1 MGRLQGLSI
10 LLILRHT
17 GAASSS
23 CSVPTRQLRSAPN
36 AHSMTAFI
44 FRRLGGLLFVLF
56 GVSILTFFLA
66 QVVPVDP
73 AASALGSNAREEQI
87 EAYRQQMGLD
97 QPAVAQ
103 YVNYV
108 NRLLRGDL
116 GVSIRTRRAVRDD
129 LRDYLPAT
137 IELTLA
143 AMLVTVTLGIPLGIL
158 AALRRNTWID
168 GAARLLALTG
178 GAMPI
183 FYVGLVL
190 LGVFYRQLQW
200 LPGPGRLDSTLQPP
214 DHITG
219 LFILDSLLT
228 GNWSTLRNA
237 AAHLALPAITLGAYS
252 TAVLLRMTRSATL
265 EMLGQD
271 FVRTAR
277 AKGLAESRVISV
289 HVFKNALPPILTLVG
304 ILFGSLLSGAVLTE
318 TIFNWPGIGR
328 YATTSVTTLDY
339 PAVMG
344 VTLVAAIIYP
354 IINTVVDI
362 GYSVIDPRVRV
373 E

>member
-1 MGRLQGLSI
+1 M
-10 LLILRHT
+10 
-17 GAASSS
+17 
-23 CSVPTRQLRSAPN
+23 TR
-36 AHSMTAFI
+36 FI
-44 FRRLGGLLFVLF
+44 VRRLGGLLFVLL

-87 EAYRQQMGLD
+87 EAYRQKMGLD

-103 YVNYV
+103 YVTYV
-108 NRLLRGDL
+108 SRLVRGDL
-116 GVSIRTRRAVRDD
+116 GVSIRTRRPVVDD

-143 AMLVTVTLGIPLGIL
+143 AMFVTLVLGLPLGIL
-158 AALRRNTWID
+158 AALRRNTWLD
-168 GAARLLALTG
+168 ATARLLALAG

-183 FYVGLVL
+183 FYIGLVL
-190 LGVFYRQLQW
+190 LGIFYRQLQW
-200 LPGPGRLDSTLQPP
+200 LPGPGRLDSTLQAP

-219 LFILDSLLT
+219 LYIVDSLLT
-228 GNWSTLRNA
+228 GNWRTLQNA
-237 AAHLALPAITLGAYS
+237 AAHLVLPAITLGAYS
-252 TAVLLRMTRSATL
+252 TAVLLRMTRSSTL

-271 FVRTAR
+271 YVRTAH
-277 AKGLAESRVISV
+277 AKGLGARRVIGV
-289 HVFKNALPPILTLVG
+289 HVFKNALPPILTIIG

-344 VTLVAAIIYP
+344 VTLVAAVIYP
-354 IINTVVDI
+354 VMNTLVDI

-373 E
+373 D